1 MRLAIL
7 SGKGGTGKTTVAVN
21 LAVAFASARAT
32 VYADYDV
39 EEPNGFIFLQ
49 PQIVS
54 TRVVTSTYPVI
65 GEECEPC
72 GVCSAACTSHALA
85 EVGGRVLVFPEI
97 CHGCGTCTLACP
109 RGAIR
114 EKARP
119 IGELRSG
126 TARDGLACS
135 EGILREG
142 ETLAMTVIQRLREF
156 AERDAGRGAQGS
168 IVIADCPPGSSCEVM
183 HAAEGS
189 DLALLVAEPTAFGLH
204 DLGLAVRLAR
214 HLELPAAIFVNKDDG
229 SGFIDRY
236 ATQAG
241 LPIVGRLPF
250 DLEIA
255 RVTARGALLMDDRR
269 YADTF
274 IELAAAV
281 SGLAGRSRTA

>member
-1 MRLAIL
+1 LRLAVL

-21 LAVAFASARAT
+21 LAVAFASAHAT
-32 VYADYDV
+32 VYVDYDV

-49 PQIVS
+49 PRIVG
-54 TRVVTSTYPVI
+54 TRAVTSTYPVI

-114 EKARP
+114 EKERP

-126 TARDGLACS
+126 TTRDGLACY

-142 ETLAMTVIQRLREF
+142 ETLATTVIRRLREF
-156 AERDAGRGAQGS
+156 AERATGGARGP

-183 HAAEGS
+183 HAVEGS
-189 DLALLVAEPTAFGLH
+189 DLALLVAEPTVFGLH

-214 HLELPAAIFVNKDDG
+214 HLDLPAAIFVNKDDG
-229 SGFIDRY
+229 SGLIDNF
-236 ATQAG
+236 AAQAG
-241 LPIVGRLPF
+241 LPILGRLPF

-255 RVTARGALLMDDRR
+255 RVTARGTLLMDDGR

-274 IELAAAV
+274 SRLAASV